1 MRQTLNDHRLLV
13 RTDANSQIGTGHV
26 MRCIALAQAWRNRG
40 GGAVFLSSIES
51 DGVRQRILDEGF
63 ELVSIDKSHPH
74 AHDER
79 QVRKLLAC
87 NRKAQP
93 AWLVLDGYHFDP
105 AYQSALRATGC
116 KVLVIDDM
124 AHQPEYHADILLNQN
139 IHARSLNY
147 NCGPDTLRLL
157 GTQYVLLRKEF
168 LRKKRAKWESFETAR
183 RILVTMGGADPENVT
198 LTVVR
203 ALKWLKRGDL
213 EVKIVLG
220 AVNPNRQSIEK
231 ELRCSPFDFQILSSV
246 TDMPFLMAWADI
258 AVSAGGST
266 CWELMFVG
274 VPFLVVILS
283 ENQEGIANGL
293 GEAGAAMNCGWH
305 YALRA
310 DGFAEIIVEL
320 IEDRECRMALSRKGW
335 QMVDGLGSERVMER
349 MRRHLE

>member
-1 MRQTLNDHRLLV
+1 MNV
-13 RTDANSQIGTGHV
+13 IFRTDANAQIGTGHL
-26 MRCIALAQAWRNRG
+26 MRCIALAQAWQNQG
-40 GGAVFLSSIES
+40 GSIIFLSQLENDRLGKMIC
-51 DGVRQRILDEGF
+51 GKGF
-63 ELVSIDKSHPH
+63 ELFSVDNPYPDPGDEKRVRNLSAYTGKAHPSW
-74 AHDER
+74 
-79 QVRKLLAC
+79 V
-87 NRKAQP
+87 
-93 AWLVLDGYHFDP
+93 VLDGYHFDP

-124 AHQPEYHADILLNQN
+124 AHQPEYNADILLNQN
-139 IHARSLNY
+139 IQAENLNY
-147 NCGPDTLRLL
+147 NCSPDTLCLL
-157 GTQYVLLRKEF
+157 GTRYVLLRKEF
-168 LRKKRAKWESFETAR
+168 LNGKGAKREIPETGR
-183 RILVTMGGADPENVT
+183 RILVTLGGADSENVT

-203 ALKWLKRGDL
+203 ALKRLERSDL
-213 EVKIVLG
+213 EVKIVVG
-220 AVNPNRQSIEK
+220 ALNPNRQSIEK
-231 ELRCSPFDFQILSSV
+231 ELRFSPFDFQILSSV

-305 YALRA
+305 YALTA

-320 IEDRECRMALSRKGW
+320 IEDRECRMAFSRKGW